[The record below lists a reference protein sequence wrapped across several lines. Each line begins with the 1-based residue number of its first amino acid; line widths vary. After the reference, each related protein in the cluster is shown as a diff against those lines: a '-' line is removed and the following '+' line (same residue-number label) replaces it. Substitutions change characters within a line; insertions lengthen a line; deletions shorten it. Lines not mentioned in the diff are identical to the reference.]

1 MAYVAPWLEALPAP
15 LPGNLGKGVMRF
27 DQLEEMKVSMN
38 RGYPKNGWWMENP
51 IEMDDLGVPWFW
63 ETPMFQW
70 DDLDLGL
77 ELRTTGMKQG
87 QQHHSGVQTKIGQ
100 QERLQR
106 TSFLFAHNFG
116 LNINDLSQLVSP
128 LLNSSAPK
136 FEIHVGFQADRGR
149 VGLTR
154 YVRKALGQ
162 GNYTTLYLWMIH
174 IHCHSL
180 SFIVVVIYCHSL

>member
-106 TSFLFAHNFG
+106 TSFFLRTTSVWTSMTY
-116 LNINDLSQLVSP
+116 LNWFPHCWTLQPQSLKYM
-128 LLNSSAPK
+128 L
-136 FEIHVGFQADRGR
+136 GFKRTGAE
-149 VGLTR
+149 
-154 YVRKALGQ
+154 
-162 GNYTTLYLWMIH
+162 
-174 IHCHSL
+174 
-180 SFIVVVIYCHSL
+180 